1 MGWLKDIF
9 DDEEY
14 EDEYDEEYDKEC
26 KEEYDEEY
34 EEEIFFNMLTQYI
47 NSYFYIK
54 FKKEV
59 YFVPFFAYVNKLDD
73 NNIIFNSLN

>member
-14 EDEYDEEYDKEC
+14 EDEYDK
-26 KEEYDEEY
+26 EY
-34 EEEIFFNMLTQYI
+34 EEEIFFNMLTE
-47 NSYFYIK
+47 YIK
-54 FKKEV
+54 SFYYYKFNKEV
-59 YFVPFFAYVNKLDD
+59 YFVPFFAYVDNLED